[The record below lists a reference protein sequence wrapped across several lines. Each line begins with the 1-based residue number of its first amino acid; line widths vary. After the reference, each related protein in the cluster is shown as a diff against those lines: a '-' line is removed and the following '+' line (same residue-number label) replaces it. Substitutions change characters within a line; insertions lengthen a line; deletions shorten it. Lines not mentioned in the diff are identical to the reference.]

1 MTQGSSCSEGAAA
14 EAKPAWC
21 MSSASSSSPCTAIQ
35 RLVAVN
41 GGRIAGLAR
50 SNSQVGWLPSW
61 RKHGGFEP
69 KTYQRRIPTAS
80 RGRHY
85 GFWQNR
91 WDGEGLRFRRPQ
103 KMAELQIPK
112 PRSFSILAKV
122 NFVCCSVLSSAG
134 AQIPGFDLHA
144 WPSRLGEQHQS
155 CSRLINPSL
164 QST

>member
-1 MTQGSSCSEGAAA
+1 MTNPDRSGFVSESGFVSLGSIWTKMSPKRAQNEPRRTQNTSINLMHRQDNTRRSAPPY
-14 EAKPAWC
+14 PA
-21 MSSASSSSPCTAIQ
+21 
-35 RLVAVN
+35 
-41 GGRIAGLAR
+41 
-50 SNSQVGWLPSW
+50 
-61 RKHGGFEP
+61 
-69 KTYQRRIPTAS
+69 

-134 AQIPGFDLHA
+134 AQIPSFDLHA